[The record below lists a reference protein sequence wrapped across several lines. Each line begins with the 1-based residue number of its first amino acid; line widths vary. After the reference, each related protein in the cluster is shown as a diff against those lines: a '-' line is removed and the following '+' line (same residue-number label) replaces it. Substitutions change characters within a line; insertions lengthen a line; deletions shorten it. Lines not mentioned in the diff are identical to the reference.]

1 MECKRRVALIPKEEK
16 VLVQHLPGKSNMDQ
30 TILMYLTANVELQKI
45 LLMFNE
51 IWSVRNYLMNFK
63 IFFMFLHY

>member
-1 MECKRRVALIPKEEK
+1 MPKEEK

-51 IWSVRNYLMNFK
+51 I
-63 IFFMFLHY
+63 